1 MSDTETK
8 EELHHHHHEHNI
20 TKNIKA
26 TFVVIVFTVIT
37 MVFEIFFG
45 IITNSMALLADGWHM
60 GTHAFALMI
69 TFAAYLLIENFKDKN
84 IFQSGVGKVSDLAG
98 YTSAIFLGIT
108 GIVILLEAVNRFFNP
123 LSITFNEAIIV
134 AVIGFIV
141 NGICLLIMFSGENR
155 DKDYNFKAAYLH
167 IAADTLTSILAIF
180 ALLMGKYF
188 GIIQLDS
195 IVGILGGL
203 LILKWATGLLSDT
216 TKRLVE
222 YKKID

>member
-8 EELHHHHHEHNI
+8 EELHHHHNHGS

-26 TFVVIVFTVIT
+26 TFIIIVFTIIT
-37 MVFEIFFG
+37 MFFEIFFG

-69 TFAAYLLIENFKDKN
+69 TFAAYLLIEKFKDKD
-84 IFQSGVGKVSDLAG
+84 IFKSGVEKVSDLAG

-123 LSITFNEAIIV
+123 LNITFNEAIIV

-167 IAADTLTSILAIF
+167 IASDTLTSILAIF

-203 LILKWATGLLSDT
+203 LIIKWAAGLLSDT

-222 YKKID
+222 YKKIG

>member
-8 EELHHHHHEHNI
+8 EELHHHHNSS

-60 GTHAFALMI
+60 GTHAFALLI
-69 TFAAYLLIENFKDKN
+69 TFTAYLLIEKFKDKN
-84 IFQSGVGKVSDLAG
+84 IFQSGVSKVSDLAG

-108 GIVILLEAVNRFFNP
+108 GIVILLEAISRFFHP

-155 DKDYNFKAAYLH
+155 DKDFNFKAAYLH
-167 IAADTLTSILAIF
+167 IAADTLTSVLAIF
-180 ALLMGKYF
+180 ALLAGKYF

-203 LILKWATGLLSDT
+203 LILKWAIGLLSDT

>member
-1 MSDTETK
+1 MPDTEEIT
-8 EELHHHHHEHNI
+8 EIHHHHSA

-26 TFVVIVFTVIT
+26 TFVVIVLTVIT
-37 MVFEIFFG
+37 MIFEIFFG

-69 TFAAYLLIENFKDKN
+69 TFSAYLLIEKLKTQN
-84 IFQSGVGKVSDLAG
+84 IFRIDAQKLSDLAG

-108 GIVILLEAVNRFFNP
+108 GICILLEAGERFFNP
-123 LSITFNEAIIV
+123 LKITFNEALIV

-155 DKDYNFKAAYLH
+155 EKDYNFKAAYLH
-167 IAADTLTSILAIF
+167 IAADTLTSILAIL
-180 ALLMGKYF
+180 ALLLGKYF
-188 GIIQLDS
+188 GLNWLDS
-195 IVGILGGL
+195 LAGILGGL
-203 LILKWATGLLSDT
+203 LILKWSIGLLSDT

-222 YKKID
+222 YKKL